1 MPTRQMND
9 ERYMQRG
16 VVNKEAVSLLS
27 MLTQTLAVISA
38 EDDQCVV
45 VQALG
50 LERSNQ
56 PPHLRVGK
64 GDFPI
69 VGVIFVFSGIRGERT
84 VRVVRMVQVH
94 PPEKLRTAS
103 VASAF

>member
-1 MPTRQMND
+1 MPTRQMDD

-27 MLTQTLAVISA
+27 VLTQTFAVISA
-38 EDDQCVV
+38 EDDQCVL

-50 LERSNQ
+50 LEKSNQ

-64 GDFPI
+64 GDLPLI
-69 VGVIFVFSGIRGERT
+69 GAIFVFSGIRGGRT
-84 VRVVRMVQVH
+84 VRIVRIVQVH
-94 PPEKLRTAS
+94 PQEKLLTVILA
-103 VASAF
+103 